1 MNIRQMERL
10 AYSLDTP
17 SQEASGAEDDRRL
30 LESVGIVNRATA
42 RRAGIYTRRMR
53 HRKMAV
59 PK

>member
-10 AYSLDTP
+10 AYSLDGP
-17 SQEASGAEDDRRL
+17 REQGRDADDDQRT